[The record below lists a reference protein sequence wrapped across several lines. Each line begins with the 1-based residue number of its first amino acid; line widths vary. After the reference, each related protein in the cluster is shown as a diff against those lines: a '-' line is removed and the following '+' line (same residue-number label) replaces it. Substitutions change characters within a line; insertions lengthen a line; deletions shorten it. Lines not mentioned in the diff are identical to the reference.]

1 MRLESAVFRGVYG
14 EIFALFQ
21 ACVGKFDTIPPWKV
35 VRLMVNKIS
44 NQTVHHQS
52 ATKFAGYKKLP
63 ACKTAKILTAYLILR
78 KKNNYQYF

>member
-1 MRLESAVFRGVYG
+1 MHLESAVFRGVYG

-52 ATKFAGYKKLP
+52 ATKFAPMLQDI
-63 ACKTAKILTAYLILR
+63 KITSL
-78 KKNNYQYF
+78 

>member
-1 MRLESAVFRGVYG
+1 MRLESAVFRGVCG

-52 ATKFAGYKKLP
+52 ATKFAPMLQDIK
-63 ACKTAKILTAYLILR
+63 
-78 KKNNYQYF
+78 NYQPVKLLKYLLHI

>member
-52 ATKFAGYKKLP
+52 ATEFAPMLQDIK
-63 ACKTAKILTAYLILR
+63 
-78 KKNNYQYF
+78 NYQPVKLLKYLLHI